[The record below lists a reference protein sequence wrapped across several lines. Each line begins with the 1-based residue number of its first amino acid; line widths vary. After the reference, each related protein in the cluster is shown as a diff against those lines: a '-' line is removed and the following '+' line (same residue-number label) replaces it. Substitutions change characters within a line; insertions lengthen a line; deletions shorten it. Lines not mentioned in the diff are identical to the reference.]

1 MTSVLIQPSLAS
13 RLGDLGGGQL
23 LDTSSDAAK
32 NLATLLRPAR
42 AMVLG
47 SQGKK
52 NGVAQI
58 ELEGLWR
65 PSSPVGHAIAGSL
78 PGALF
83 PSALNAVS
91 SLFPSHGWGPYDR
104 VGDLRTFWA
113 QQKPVD
119 LGSSVCRLCCAS
131 SAVVL

>member
-1 MTSVLIQPSLAS
+1 VTSVLIQPSLAS

-32 NLATLLRPAR
+32 NLAAR

-58 ELEGLWR
+58 ELEGL
-65 PSSPVGHAIAGSL
+65 
-78 PGALF
+78 
-83 PSALNAVS
+83 
-91 SLFPSHGWGPYDR
+91 
-104 VGDLRTFWA
+104 
-113 QQKPVD
+113 
-119 LGSSVCRLCCAS
+119 
-131 SAVVL
+131 